1 MNFFSFFY
9 VYRKTAKIIKKLLK
23 ILIII
28 LLVCFTIP
36 ATGFILLQNRK
47 IQTYLVKEIV
57 TQVSENLQADFRI
70 ESVDM
75 ILFNR
80 LLLKEVLLKDQHLDT
95 LIYSPRLIATLR
107 SYNFPARQ
115 VRLSKLKFNNATVR
129 LAIDTSNTV
138 NLMFI
143 VDILRQN
150 RDSTRTKLDM
160 AVSSFEFENSRF
172 IFRDYLRDTSLLYGL
187 NFTDIEL
194 GALNADLRRFKVTND
209 TVSFELYSI
218 SFTDKS
224 GFVLEKMSCHTSI
237 SSSFIHITDA
247 EFYTGKSGIM
257 ADVLNFDFNTYQDFA
272 RGSYGKN
279 VSMNLS
285 FRESDISFQDLSYF
299 VPRLQAWQED
309 IKLSG
314 QVRGKI
320 NNLKGRNIHLL
331 YEHQASFEGNFDLIG
346 LPDIRETFM
355 FFDIRSLTTDLNR
368 LKTLSLPGISEGTI
382 DIPERLIQLGRITY
396 LGNFTGFINDFVT
409 YGRFTTDLGRIAS
422 DISIKPDSAENITF
436 RGKLKTDGFDVGK
449 LLNSGEMAGLI
460 SMNGI
465 LSGVITPEGDIYAN
479 MDSDVSAFEFN
490 KYNYQNI
497 NISGELSKT
506 TFNGSFS
513 VEDPN
518 LRMQFDGRIDFSDTV
533 PVFDFTTEI
542 SRARLY
548 PLNLSAFDPS
558 YTLSCL
564 LQANFT
570 GRTLDEFNG
579 SIRLLNSLFQK
590 QNKQIQIYDLVLE
603 AIHHED
609 SNQLKLTSGFV
620 DAEIT
625 GIYDFA
631 ELISSAGFMLN
642 KYFPDY
648 SRQLNLPVE
657 YIHPGRNNFSYQAR
671 FKDTYPITEF
681 FYPELEIA
689 PDARVNGLY
698 APSRMTASLT
708 GHFPGIRYRENYWN
722 DLNFNL
728 LTNDSIIELN
738 STSGDF
744 ITGNKLTLQQI
755 KLTARAEDDSMR
767 FNLDWNNRS
776 SKINKGILAGS
787 VSYVARQPG
796 IASGIMINLD
806 NSNLA
811 INDTLWTI
819 HPSSVRIDSSLLEFT
834 GLKISHNDQHIL
846 LDGRISELPSDVL
859 TMQFRQFDLKHLNQV
874 SREYGL
880 IIEGILE
887 GNASLSG
894 IYHDPLFLADINLG
908 ELKINDELLGETNIS
923 TQWINSEKKIR
934 LEAESKRG
942 TLKTLE
948 IKGDYTPGDKRIDF
962 GIVMDKLRM
971 NIIKPYLSG
980 RISDIAGIA
989 SGQLELDGTLR
1000 QPELNGNIDLQK
1012 ASFKINYL
1020 QTTYSFSDEI
1030 SIRNN
1035 QVNFRNFE
1043 IFDMEGNTAVL
1054 DGTCTSSYLR
1064 DFVFDLNL
1072 EAQNFY
1078 FLNTREEDN
1087 DTYYGTAV
1095 ATGVINLKGPPNDL
1109 KMNISAVSQRNTQMF
1124 IPLYSGKSISEN
1136 TFVEFI
1142 SDEDQVISFEPA
1154 ITTDKKPVGLTMS
1167 FDLEMTPDA
1176 EVQIIFDP
1184 KVGDILRGNG
1194 SGSINLQINRE
1205 GDFQMLGDYLFASG
1219 DYLFTLQ
1226 NIINKKLQLQ
1236 RGGTIVWNGKPTDA
1250 VIDMRAIYSTKAS
1263 PYILVPD
1270 GPEYL
1275 KTRLPVECHLVMTGN
1290 LMNPAISFE
1299 IVLPTAE
1306 EETKNF
1312 VNNAINTEEEL
1323 TKQFLS
1329 LLVINNFSSSQTGQG
1344 TSITASSTGA
1354 GMAGVTTS
1362 ELLSNQ
1368 LSNWLSQISSDFDIG
1383 VNYRPGDEISTNQV
1397 EVALSTQ
1404 ILDERVT
1411 IHTNVDVS
1419 GSNSQGTAQG
1429 TNTNSIAG
1437 EFDLEVKLTNDGK
1450 LRVKAFNHSN
1460 DDRLYKTSPYTQGV
1474 GFVFGED
1481 FNTFADLKKRF
1492 RLKDK

>member
-9 VYRKTAKIIKKLLK
+9 VYRETAKIIKKLVK

-47 IQTYLVKEIV
+47 IQTYLVNEIV
-57 TQVSENLQADFRI
+57 THVSENLQAEFRI

-80 LLLKEVLLKDQHLDT
+80 LVLKEVLLKDQHLDT
-95 LIYSPRLIATLR
+95 LVYSPRLIATLR

-115 VRLSKLKFNNATVR
+115 IRLSKLKFNNATIR

-150 RDSTRTKLDM
+150 RDSTRTKLDL

-172 IFRDYLRDTSLLYGL
+172 IFRDYLRDTSFLYGL
-187 NFTDIEL
+187 NFSDIEL
-194 GALNADLRRFKVTND
+194 DALDADLRRFKVTND
-209 TVSFELYSI
+209 TVSFELNSI
-218 SFTDKS
+218 RFTDKS
-224 GFVLEKMSCHTSI
+224 GFVLNKMSCHTSI

-257 ADVLNFDFNTYQDFA
+257 ANVLNFDFNTYQDFA
-272 RGSYGKN
+272 RGSFGKN
-279 VSMNLS
+279 VNMNLS

-299 VPRLQAWQED
+299 IPRLQAWQED
-309 IKLSG
+309 INLSG

-368 LKTLSLPGISEGTI
+368 LKTLSLPGKPEGTI
-382 DIPERLIQLGRITY
+382 EIPERLIQLGRINY
-396 LGNFTGFINDFVT
+396 MGNFTGFINDFVT
-409 YGRFTTDLGRIAS
+409 YGRCTTDLGRIAS

-436 RGKLKTDGFDVGK
+436 RGKLKTDGFDLGN
-449 LLNSGEMAGLI
+449 LLNSGEMVGLI

-479 MDSDVSAFEFN
+479 MDSDVSALEFN
-490 KYNYQNI
+490 NYNYQNI
-497 NISGELSKT
+497 NVSGELSKT

-542 SRARLY
+542 SRARLF

-570 GRTLDEFNG
+570 GRTLDEFDG

-590 QNKQIQIYDLVLE
+590 QNKQIQIYDLVLV

-609 SNQLKLTSGFV
+609 SNQLKLTSEFV

-642 KYFPDY
+642 QYFPEY
-648 SRQLNLPVE
+648 SRQLNLPVDN
-657 YIHPGRNNFSYQAR
+657 IHPGRNRFSYQVR
-671 FKDTYPITEF
+671 FKDTYPITGF
-681 FYPELEIA
+681 FYPDLEIA
-689 PDARVNGLY
+689 PDARVTGLY
-698 APSRMTASLT
+698 APSQMAANLT
-708 GHFPGIRYRENYWN
+708 GHFPGIRYRENYWS
-722 DLNFNL
+722 DLNIGLF
-728 LTNDSIIELN
+728 TNDSLIEVTA
-738 STSGDF
+738 TSGDF
-744 ITGNKLTLQQI
+744 INGNQLKLQQLELI
-755 KLTARAEDDSMR
+755 GRAADDSMR
-767 FNLDWNNRS
+767 FGLSWNNRGPR
-776 SKINKGILAGS
+776 INAGDIS
-787 VSYVARQPG
+787 GYAEYITGESG
-796 IASGIMINLD
+796 SDSGIIISLD
-806 NSNLA
+806 QSFLT
-811 INDTLWTI
+811 INDTTWDL
-819 HPSSVRIDSSLLEFT
+819 HPGSVRIDSSLLEFT
-834 GLKISHNDQHIL
+834 GLKISHDDQHIL
-846 LDGRISELPSDVL
+846 LDGRISELPSDIL
-859 TMQFRQFDLKHLNQV
+859 TMQFRQFDLKHINQI

-880 IIEGILE
+880 IVEGILE

-894 IYHDPLFLADINLG
+894 IYKDPLFLADLKMG
-908 ELKINDELLGETNIS
+908 ELKLNDELLGETNIS
-923 TQWINSEKKIR
+923 TQWINSEKKIH
-934 LEAESKRG
+934 LEAESNRG

-971 NIIKPYLSG
+971 NIIQPYLSG
-980 RISDIAGIA
+980 KISNIAGIA
-989 SGQLELDGTLR
+989 SGQLELDGTLS
-1000 QPELNGNIDLQK
+1000 QPELNGNINLQK
-1012 ASFKINYL
+1012 ASFKIDYL

-1035 QVNFRNFE
+1035 QVIFRNFE
-1043 IFDMEGNTAVL
+1043 IFDVEGNTAVL

-1064 DFVFDLNL
+1064 DFIFDLNL

-1095 ATGVINLKGPPNDL
+1095 ASGVINLKGPPNDL
-1109 KMNISAVSQRNTQMF
+1109 KMNISAISQRNTQMF
-1124 IPLYSGKSISEN
+1124 IPLYSGKSVSEN

-1142 SDEDQVISFEPA
+1142 SDDDQVISFEPA
-1154 ITTDKKPVGLTMS
+1154 ITTGKKPVGLTMS

-1194 SGSINLQINRE
+1194 SGSINLQVNRE
-1205 GDFQMLGDYLFASG
+1205 GDFQMLGDYRFAR
-1219 DYLFTLQ
+1219 TH
-1226 NIINKKLQLQ
+1226 
-1236 RGGTIVWNGKPTDA
+1236 GKPA
-1250 VIDMRAIYSTKAS
+1250 R
-1263 PYILVPD
+1263 
-1270 GPEYL
+1270 GPLGRVNGYF
-1275 KTRLPVECHLVMTGN
+1275 RRMVE
-1290 LMNPAISFE
+1290 E
-1299 IVLPTAE
+1299 IA
-1306 EETKNF
+1306 
-1312 VNNAINTEEEL
+1312 
-1323 TKQFLS
+1323 
-1329 LLVINNFSSSQTGQG
+1329 
-1344 TSITASSTGA
+1344 
-1354 GMAGVTTS
+1354 
-1362 ELLSNQ
+1362 
-1368 LSNWLSQISSDFDIG
+1368 
-1383 VNYRPGDEISTNQV
+1383 
-1397 EVALSTQ
+1397 
-1404 ILDERVT
+1404 
-1411 IHTNVDVS
+1411 
-1419 GSNSQGTAQG
+1419 NS
-1429 TNTNSIAG
+1429 
-1437 EFDLEVKLTNDGK
+1437 K
-1450 LRVKAFNHSN
+1450 LRRMERELELRGIRTR
-1460 DDRLYKTSPYTQGV
+1460 D
-1474 GFVFGED
+1474 
-1481 FNTFADLKKRF
+1481 KR
-1492 RLKDK
+1492 

>member
-1 MNFFSFFY
+1 VN
-9 VYRKTAKIIKKLLK
+9 
-23 ILIII
+23 
-28 LLVCFTIP
+28 
-36 ATGFILLQNRK
+36 
-47 IQTYLVKEIV
+47 EIV
-57 TQVSENLQADFRI
+57 NQVSENLQADFRI

-80 LLLKEVLLKDQHLDT
+80 LVLKEVLLKDQHLDT
-95 LIYSPRLIATLR
+95 LVYSPRLIATLR
-107 SYNFPARQ
+107 SYNIPARQ
-115 VRLSKLKFNNATVR
+115 IRLSKLKFNDATVR

-150 RDSTRTKLDM
+150 RDSTRARLDL
-160 AVSSFEFENSRF
+160 AVNSFEFENSRF
-172 IFRDYLRDTSLLYGL
+172 LFRDYLRDTSLLYGL

-194 GALNADLRRFKVTND
+194 ASLNADLRKFKVTND
-209 TVSFELYSI
+209 TVAFDLNNI

-224 GFVLEKMSCHTSI
+224 GFVLEKMSCHAALSKL
-237 SSSFIHITDA
+237 FIHIDDA
-247 EFYTGKSGIM
+247 EFYTGKSSIK

-272 RGSYGKN
+272 KGSFGKKVN
-279 VSMNLS
+279 MNLL
-285 FRESDISFQDLSYF
+285 FRESDICFHDLSYF
-299 VPRLQAWQED
+299 VPRLQEWKED
-309 IKLSG
+309 VNLSG

-320 NNLKGRNIHLL
+320 NNLKARNIHLL
-331 YEHQASFEGNFDLIG
+331 YGRQASFEGNFDLIG

-355 FFDIRSLTTDLNR
+355 FFDIRSLTTDINR
-368 LKTLSLPGISEGTI
+368 LRTLSLPGKPEETI
-382 DIPERLIQLGRITY
+382 DIPEKLIQLGRITY
-396 LGNFTGFINDFVT
+396 IGNFTGFINDFVT
-409 YGRFTTDLGRIAS
+409 YGRFTTGLGRIAS

-436 RGKLKTDGFDVGK
+436 RGKLKTDGFDLGK
-449 LLNSGEMAGLI
+449 LLNSGEMVGLI
-460 SMNGI
+460 STNGI
-465 LSGVITPEGDIYAN
+465 LSGIITPGGDIYAN
-479 MDSDVSAFEFN
+479 LDSDVSALEFN

-518 LRMQFDGRIDFSDTV
+518 LRMQFDGRIDFSDTM

-542 SRARLY
+542 SRARLF
-548 PLNLSAFDPS
+548 PLNLSSFDPS

-570 GRTLDEFNG
+570 GRTLDEYNG

-603 AIHHED
+603 AIHRED

-642 KYFPDY
+642 QYFPEY
-648 SRQLNLPVE
+648 CRQFHLPPE
-657 YIHPGRNNFSYQAR
+657 NIHPGRNRFSYHVR
-671 FKDTYPITEF
+671 FKDTYPITGF
-681 FYPELEIA
+681 FYPELEIK
-689 PDARVNGLY
+689 PDAWVTGFY
-698 APSRMTASLT
+698 APSQMDASLT
-708 GHFPGIRYRENYWN
+708 GHFPGVRYRDNYWS
-722 DLNFNL
+722 DLNIDLF
-728 LTNDSIIELN
+728 TNDSLIEVN
-738 STSGDF
+738 ATTGDF
-744 ITGNKLTLQQI
+744 ISRNKLQLQQVE
-755 KLTARAEDDSMR
+755 LSARAAEDSMKFGLR
-767 FNLDWNNRS
+767 WNNRGHR
-776 SKINKGILAGS
+776 INRADISGNAEYITSESGS
-787 VSYVARQPG
+787 D
-796 IASGIMINLD
+796 SGIIISLD
-806 NSNLA
+806 QSRLT
-811 INDTLWTI
+811 INDTTWDL
-819 HPSSVRIDSSLLEFT
+819 HPGSVRIDSSLMEFS
-834 GLKISHNDQHIL
+834 GLKFSHENQHIL
-846 LDGRISELPSDVL
+846 LDGRISELPTDVM
-859 TMQFRQFDLKHLNQV
+859 TIQFRQFDLKHINQV

-880 IIEGILE
+880 IVEGILE

-894 IYHDPLFLADINLG
+894 LYKDPLFLADITMD
-908 ELKINDELLGETNIS
+908 ELKLNDELLGETNIS
-923 TQWINSEKKIR
+923 TQWINSEKKIHF
-934 LEAESKRG
+934 EAESNRG

-962 GIVMDKLRM
+962 GIVLDKLRM
-971 NIIKPYLSG
+971 NIIQPYLSG

-989 SGQLELDGTLR
+989 SGQLELDGTLS
-1000 QPELNGNIDLQK
+1000 QPELNGNLTLQK
-1012 ASFKINYL
+1012 ASFRIDYL

-1043 IFDMEGNTAVL
+1043 IFDMNGHTAVL

-1095 ATGVINLKGPPNDL
+1095 ASGVINLKGPPNDL
-1109 KMNISAVSQRNTQMF
+1109 KLNISATSQRNTQMF

-1136 TFVEFI
+1136 TFIEFI
-1142 SDEDQVISFEPA
+1142 SDEDQVINFEPA
-1154 ITTDKKPVGLTMS
+1154 ITTDKKPVGLTMI

-1194 SGSINLQINRE
+1194 NGSINLQINRE
-1205 GDFQMLGDYLFASG
+1205 GDFQMLGDYRFASG

-1236 RGGTIVWNGKPTDA
+1236 RGGTIIWNGKPTDA

-1263 PYILVPD
+1263 PYILVPE

-1329 LLVINNFSSSQTGQG
+1329 LLVINNFSSSQTSQG
-1344 TSITASSTGA
+1344 SSITAGSTGA

-1419 GSNSQGTAQG
+1419 GSNEQGMAQG
-1429 TNTNSIAG
+1429 TKTTSIAG
-1437 EFDLEVKLTNDGK
+1437 EFDVEVKLTDDGK

-1481 FNTFADLKKRF
+1481 FNTFADLKKKYRD
-1492 RLKDK
+1492 KD